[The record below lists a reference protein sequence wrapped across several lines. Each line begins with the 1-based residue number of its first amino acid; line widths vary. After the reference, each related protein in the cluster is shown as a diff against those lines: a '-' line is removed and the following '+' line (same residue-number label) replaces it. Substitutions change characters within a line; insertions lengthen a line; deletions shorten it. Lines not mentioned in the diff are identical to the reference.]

1 MSSISDIVA
10 RPAIPIE
17 LIIALGAVAAALI
30 LFSLSRG
37 LAGAWLRLGV
47 VLALMLALL
56 NPAAVNET
64 RDGLTDVGVIVVDE
78 SPSQTLEDRMATA
91 TQTAAALETAA
102 RQLDAETPGRAPLDL
117 RVVRVAGDGA
127 EGTRLLTALG
137 EALAD
142 VAPERVAGAV
152 MITDG
157 AIADADRLPTIF
169 SGRDATGN
177 AAYAPPLHVLL
188 TGREDEF
195 DRRLVL
201 ETAPGFGLVGE
212 KVALRFRVEENGE
225 APAGLAAPAVRVLI
239 DGQPAAAALARI
251 GRSIELEID
260 VAHPGVNVVELRLDV
275 VEGELTDRN
284 NSAAFTLNG
293 VRDRLRVLLVSGEPH
308 AGERTW
314 RNLLKSDPSVDLV
327 HFTILRPPRKRSFAT
342 VNELALIP
350 FPTRELFEVKL
361 DEFDLIV
368 FDRYRRWGILET
380 RYIENIANYVKE
392 GGAVLIASGPA
403 FAGLQSMYRTPLAEV
418 LPAAPT
424 SIVVQEPFL
433 PEVTDLGGRHP
444 VTRELPGR
452 QANAGARPSWGR
464 WFRQIDVELL
474 GGDVIMSGAAEK
486 PLLILD
492 RVDEGRVAMLA
503 SDHAW
508 LWARG
513 YDGGGPQA
521 ELLRRLAHWLMKE
534 PELEEEALT
543 AAPAAGGFTIERRSL
558 TLGDKSVVT
567 VSPGG
572 EETSVALTP
581 VRDGLWRAVVAT
593 EELGLH
599 SIRDAESSE
608 IGEDGP
614 LQAIAVVGPAS
625 PREFANP
632 ISTADILGPMADA
645 TGGAVW
651 RLGEKG
657 VPDLRRTRE
666 GRAAE
671 GSRWI
676 GLARRDAYTVT
687 GVELSPLAPPWLMFG
702 LAGLFAIA
710 AWRVEGR

>member
-1 MSSISDIVA
+1 MNAISDIIA
-10 RPAIPIE
+10 RPSLPIE
-17 LIIALGAVAAALI
+17 LIIAIGVAAAALC
-30 LFSLSRG
+30 LFGLSRG
-37 LAGAWLRLGV
+37 LKGAWLRLGAA
-47 VLALMLALL
+47 LALLIALL
-56 NPAAVNET
+56 NPAAVEET
-64 RDGLTDVGVIVVDE
+64 RDGLTDVAAIVLDE
-78 SPSQTLEDRMATA
+78 SPSQTLEDR
-91 TQTAAALETAA
+91 LETARETAAQLEAAA
-102 RQLDAETPGRAPLDL
+102 RRLAADNPGRAPLDL
-117 RVVRVAGDGA
+117 RLVRVAGDGA
-127 EGTRLLTALG
+127 TGTRLMTALG
-137 EALAD
+137 EALSD

-152 MITDG
+152 LITDG
-157 AIADADRLPTIF
+157 AIADPDRLPQIF
-169 SGRDATGN
+169 AGRDADG
-177 AAYAPPLHVLL
+177 AAVFAPPLHLLL

-212 KVALRFRVEENGE
+212 KVALRFRVEQAG
-225 APAGLAAPAVRVLI
+225 APPPGLAAPAVRVFV
-239 DGQPAAAALARI
+239 DGKPAGAALARI
-251 GRSIELEID
+251 GRSVELEID
-260 VAHPGVNVVELRLDV
+260 VAHPGSNVVELRLDLAPD
-275 VEGELTDRN
+275 ELTERN
-284 NSAAFTLNG
+284 NTAAFTLNG

-350 FPTRELFEVKL
+350 FPTRELFEEKL
-361 DEFDLIV
+361 EEFDLIV

-380 RYIENIANYVKE
+380 RYIENIANYVRK
-392 GGAVLIASGPA
+392 GGAVLVSSGPA

-424 SIVVQEPFL
+424 SIVVQEPFH
-433 PEVTDLGGRHP
+433 PRVTDLGGRHP
-444 VTRELPGR
+444 VTRELPGK
-452 QANAGARPSWGR
+452 QGDADGRPAWGR
-464 WFRQIDVELL
+464 WFRQIDVTLL
-474 GGDVIMSGAAEK
+474 GGDVVMSGAAEK

-492 RVDEGRVAMLA
+492 RVDEGRVALLA

-534 PELEEEALT
+534 PELEEEALR
-543 AAPAAGGFTIERRSL
+543 AEPASGGFEIERRSL
-558 TLGDKSVVT
+558 TLGPKTVIA
-567 VSPGG
+567 VSPSGA
-572 EETSVALTP
+572 ETQVALQP
-581 VRDGLWRAVVAT
+581 GREGLWRAVVET

-599 SIRDAESSE
+599 RLRDAPDSA

-614 LQAIAVVGPAS
+614 LSAIAVVGPAS

-632 ISTADILGPMADA
+632 ISTEAIVGPFAEA

-651 RLGEKG
+651 RLSERGAPE
-657 VPDLRRTRE
+657 LRRTRE
-666 GRAAE
+666 GRAAN
-671 GSRWI
+671 GARWI
-676 GLARRDAYTVT
+676 GLPRRDAYTVT

-702 LAGLFAIA
+702 LAALFAIA